1 MDVPAMEFGIF
12 HEFLSAG
19 AAQPV
24 SFAQSFEQ
32 IAAAEA
38 WGLDILWV
46 AEIHMNPT
54 RCLVSSPLTVLS
66 AVAARTNR
74 IRIGPAVQ
82 LLPLGHPLRLAEEA
96 ATLDQIS
103 GGRLVFG
110 VGRSAFPG
118 AYRAYGISYEE
129 SQVMFAESL
138 AIIRNVWTNPQASH
152 AGHYWRFD
160 GFTLV
165 PRPVQTP
172 HPPIRI
178 AASRPETYAAIGTL
192 GYPLLCALRASA
204 IDDLAANLRAYR
216 AAWAEAGHPGA
227 PRAYLQIPILVGET
241 QAEAE
246 AAAKDGLMRFASYR
260 ADLVRG
266 PLTYDVALRQK
277 GFVGTPDHVASRIAA
292 LREATGID
300 GLSAEIN
307 VGSLMTHE
315 QVMRS
320 LRLFCQEVVPRFR

>member
-1 MDVPAMEFGIF
+1 MEFGVF

-19 AAQPV
+19 ATQPV

-38 WGLDILWV
+38 WGLDIVWL

-54 RCLVSSPLTVLS
+54 RCLVSAPLTVLS
-66 AVAARTNR
+66 AIAAKTTR
-74 IRIGPAVQ
+74 IRLGPAVQ

-96 ATLDQIS
+96 ATIDQIS

-118 AYRAYGISYEE
+118 AYRAYGIPYEE

-138 AIIRNVWTNPQASH
+138 DIIKRVWTEPVASH
-152 AGHYWRFD
+152 EGHYWRFD
-160 GFTLV
+160 KFTLV

-172 HPPIRI
+172 HPEIRI
-178 AASRPETYAAIGTL
+178 AASQPATYGAIGTL

-204 IDDLAANLRAYR
+204 IDDLPGNLKAYR
-216 AAWAEAGHPGA
+216 AAWRAAGHAGE
-227 PRAYLQIPILVGET
+227 PRAYLQIPIHIAENQE

-246 AAAKDGLMRFASYR
+246 AHDGLMRFASYR

-266 PLTYDVALRQK
+266 PLTFEGVLRQK
-277 GFVGTPDHVASRIAA
+277 GIVGTPDKVAARIAE
-292 LREATGID
+292 LRETTGLD
-300 GLSAEIN
+300 GISAEIN
-307 VGSLMTHE
+307 VGSLLTHE

-320 LRLFCQEVVPRFR
+320 LRLFCQDVVPRFR